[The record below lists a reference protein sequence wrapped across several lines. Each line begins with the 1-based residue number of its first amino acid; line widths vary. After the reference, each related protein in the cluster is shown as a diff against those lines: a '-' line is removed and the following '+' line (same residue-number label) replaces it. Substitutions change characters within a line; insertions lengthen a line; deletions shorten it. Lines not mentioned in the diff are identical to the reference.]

1 VAIQKPSHSK
11 RNWQLNIF
19 AEKFGNFHEDE
30 IVSINDSGERIDLFL
45 ARKMASEDESEPRV
59 ILETCLTCEEVSR
72 KTLRSGANTLQWE
85 LLKEIDWLDVIHLAV
100 EEEAK
105 LALHCEGQLA
115 TLPYQSYV
123 IEIEAVRV
131 KVTNSDQSGRTKR

>member
-1 VAIQKPSHSK
+1 MNS
-11 RNWQLNIF
+11 F

-45 ARKMASEDESEPRV
+45 VRKMASEDESEPRV

-105 LALHCEGQLA
+105 LVLHCEGQLA

-123 IEIEAVRV
+123 
-131 KVTNSDQSGRTKR
+131 